1 MKAAVL
7 HEIGGPLAVE
17 DMPEPDPAEGQS
29 LVEVRASGINF
40 ADVLIR
46 LGHYPQPPPL
56 PAVLGNEI
64 SGDLDG
70 RRVLALRA
78 GTRRWLC
85 GAGRRRRRVGV
96 RPAAAGELRRGSLV
110 PDDVPDGLAARSSG
124 RRTSGPARTCS

>member
-70 RRVLALRA
+70 RRVLGFARN
-78 GTRRWLC
+78 RRVAMRSGLPSTTSGYSTC
-85 GAGRRRRRVGV
+85 RRRRATPRAH
-96 RPAAAGELRRGSLV
+96 PS
-110 PDDVPDGLAARSSG
+110 
-124 RRTSGPARTCS
+124 

>member
-1 MKAAVL
+1 MRAAVL
-7 HEIGGPLAVE
+7 HEVGGPLAVE

-70 RRVLALRA
+70 RRILAF
-78 GTRRWLC
+78 
-85 GAGRRRRRVGV
+85 V
-96 RPAAAGELRRGSLV
+96 RGSGGGYAEQV
-110 PDDVPDGLAARSSG
+110 AVDDEWVFDLPRHGSYAEGASFLTTFLTAWLPFV
-124 RRTSGPARTCS
+124 RRPR